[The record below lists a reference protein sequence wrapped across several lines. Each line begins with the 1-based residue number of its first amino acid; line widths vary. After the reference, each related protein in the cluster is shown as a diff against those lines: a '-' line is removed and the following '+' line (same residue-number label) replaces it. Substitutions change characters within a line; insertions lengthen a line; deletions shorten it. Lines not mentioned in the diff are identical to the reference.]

1 MGVRGKEW
9 GGVLTFWL
17 ASSGG
22 ARFWHARAGVGPP
35 GQAGS
40 LPGLALFPL
49 PPLPFLSWQLIHSI
63 SLLCTDGTQVSPA
76 APCSSPPIIGKS
88 MPEGEC
94 GGEWKMRLER
104 TKEGEELKRTEGGS
118 AGWLEVGPESWE
130 TGVLGDRAKF
140 GFCGEEVRVGDKR
153 GSSGSRRAP
162 ELGSTTGKGKA
173 GCSPCPRWG
182 SETGRQVGS

>member
-118 AGWLEVGPESWE
+118 AGWLEDNIQKAS
-130 TGVLGDRAKF
+130 TCLVL
-140 GFCGEEVRVGDKR
+140 
-153 GSSGSRRAP
+153 
-162 ELGSTTGKGKA
+162 L
-173 GCSPCPRWG
+173 
-182 SETGRQVGS
+182 